1 MKVKVK
7 KQKNVF
13 KPIEMTIVFESQ
25 EEINDLYNRIN
36 VSDFVIEETMGLNVL
51 EHDNYCSGLIYEQ
64 IKSLA
69 Q

>member
-7 KQKNVF
+7 KQKKEF
-13 KPIEMTIVFESQ
+13 KLIKMTIVFESQ
-25 EEINDLYNRIN
+25 EEINDLYNRVS
-36 VSDFVIEETMGLNVL
+36 VSDFVIEEAMGLNVL
-51 EHDNYCSGLIYEQ
+51 EYDNYCSRLIYEQ

>member
-1 MKVKVK
+1 MTVKLKEQK
-7 KQKNVF
+7 KGF

-25 EEINDLYNRIN
+25 EEINDLYNRVN
-36 VSDFVIEETMGLNVL
+36 VSDFVIEEAMGFSLL
-51 EHDNYCSGLIYEQ
+51 KYDNYCSRLIYEQ